1 MQRVPRLVR
10 YLIALGIVLVAG
22 ILTFLLLPANVPI
35 DWSEDGTTIT
45 DTMSRVYVPLI
56 SLGTFLLLFVV
67 GVFIPNSKNSILG
80 ATLFALALDGM
91 FLVVALL

>member
-1 MQRVPRLVR
+1 
-10 YLIALGIVLVAG
+10 
-22 ILTFLLLPANVPI
+22 
-35 DWSEDGTTIT
+35 
-45 DTMSRVYVPLI
+45 MSRVYVPLI

-80 ATLFALALDGM
+80 ATLFALTLDGM